1 MEKRKSVHNEEQKF
15 FGQIGSRSRNIAQT
29 FAPCIDT
36 FYHVDNL
43 HYLHRIVIAHARD
56 VLFCRPRRLQ
66 SQERRHRIFIGSLG
80 SIEGNH
86 QILEIIEEQRH
97 DCIQRTSLGIIVK
110 IIHNLVGLENVLGD
124 HRIFQFED
132 VEIFADANLFL
143 HHFRSNLPVVLGKRD
158 EYLVYL

>member
-56 VLFCRPRRLQ
+56 VLFCRPGRLQ

-97 DCIQRTSLGIIVK
+97 DC
-110 IIHNLVGLENVLGD
+110 
-124 HRIFQFED
+124 IFQFED